1 MFTKPPSPY
10 ETTGTT
16 APIYIKHG
24 RGAQSI
30 QPGQDYFII
39 RIHSAQAAFY
49 GSIWQKD
56 AQLLVASQ
64 VNLHHPAL
72 GNEPIYALRRSRPVE
87 RQQAIQLGL
96 SPNLI
101 NLVPAVMDRVS
112 LSVDFILDSKNRL
125 HDLVALINDESF
137 LAAVSLAPTGVVA
150 AKIVAGLAQKVVTTL
165 LPIEERKPI
174 LQFSG
179 DFTLP
184 TGDLQEGYQVILGTS
199 DDRTPLPTDLTKLDI
214 DGTRLL
220 YDEKP
225 VTQWSYVILEV
236 RRTQARTRDLHEGAA
251 WEAKLREA
259 EDTTAQ
265 FKGDPYSGD
274 SERQAAWEKCRA
286 LFMEARA
293 LIRNDPNYLRTEAE
307 TIIKA
312 SFNHCAKDLSAK
324 DVHRGGIVK
333 APRVSWQ
340 PDLEQDR
347 RLLGIALD
355 EDLNTTLDIYAD
367 QIAATHRMMREL
379 GMMK

>member
-16 APIYIKHG
+16 TPIFIKHG
-24 RGAQSI
+24 RGAQSV
-30 QPGQDYFII
+30 QPGQDYFLV

-56 AQLLVASQ
+56 AQLLVASH

-72 GNEPIYALRRSRPVE
+72 GNEPLYALRQSRPVE

-96 SPNLI
+96 RPNLI

-112 LSVDFILDSKNRL
+112 LSVDFILDSENRL
-125 HDLVALINDESF
+125 HDLAALINDESF
-137 LAAVSLAPTGVVA
+137 LAVVSLAPTGVVA

-165 LPIEERKPI
+165 LPTKERQPI

-184 TGDLQEGYQVILGTS
+184 TGDLQEGYHVILGTS
-199 DDRTPLPTDLTKLDI
+199 DDRTPLPTDLTKLDVK
-214 DGTRLL
+214 GTKLL
-220 YDEKP
+220 YEEKP

-236 RRTQARTRDLHEGAA
+236 RCTQRARVICTRVLSGRQSS
-251 WEAKLREA
+251 AKP

-265 FKGDPYSGD
+265 LKDDPYSGD
-274 SERQAAWEKCRA
+274 SERQAAWEKCRT

-312 SFNHCAKDLSAK
+312 SFNHCAKDLGTEQ
-324 DVHRGGIVK
+324 VRRGGIVK
-333 APRVSWQ
+333 AARGRWQ
-340 PDLEQDR
+340 PDLGQDR
-347 RLLGIALD
+347 NLLAIAPD
-355 EDLNTTLDIYAD
+355 EDLNTTLDTYAD
-367 QIAATHRMMREL
+367 QIAATHRMLREL
-379 GMMK
+379 DMMK

>member
-16 APIYIKHG
+16 TPIFIKHG
-24 RGAQSI
+24 RGAQTV
-30 QPGQDYFII
+30 QPGQDYFLV

-56 AQLLVASQ
+56 AQLLVASH

-72 GNEPIYALRRSRPVE
+72 GNEPIYALRQSCPVQ

-96 SPNLI
+96 RPNLI

-125 HDLVALINDESF
+125 HDLAALINDESF

-150 AKIVAGLAQKVVTTL
+150 AKIVAGLAQKIVTTF
-165 LPIEERKPI
+165 LPTEERKPI
-174 LQFSG
+174 LKFSG
-179 DFTLP
+179 DFSLP

-199 DDRTPLPTDLTKLDI
+199 DDRTPLPTDLARLGVEGTKL
-214 DGTRLL
+214 L
-220 YDEKP
+220 YEEKP

-236 RRTQARTRDLHEGAA
+236 RCTQARTRDLHEGAA
-251 WEAKLREA
+251 WEMKLREA
-259 EDTTAQ
+259 EDTAAEI
-265 FKGDPYSGD
+265 KGDPYSGD
-274 SERQAAWEKCRA
+274 SERQTAWEKCRT

-312 SFNHCAKDLSAK
+312 SFNRCAKDLGTEH
-324 DVHRGGIVK
+324 VRRGGIVK
-333 APRVSWQ
+333 APRGSWQ
-340 PDLEQDR
+340 PDLGQYR
-347 RLLGIALD
+347 HLLGIAPD
-355 EDLNTTLDIYAD
+355 EDLNTTLGTYAD

-379 GMMK
+379 DIMK

>member
-16 APIYIKHG
+16 TPIFIKHG
-24 RGAQSI
+24 RGAQSV
-30 QPGQDYFII
+30 QPGQDYFLV

-56 AQLLVASQ
+56 AQLLIASQ

-72 GNEPIYALRRSRPVE
+72 GSEPLYALRQSRPVE

-96 SPNLI
+96 RPNLI

-112 LSVDFILDSKNRL
+112 LSVDFILDSENRL
-125 HDLVALINDESF
+125 HDLAALINDESF
-137 LAAVSLAPTGVVA
+137 LAVVSLAPTGVVA

-165 LPIEERKPI
+165 LPTKERQPI

-184 TGDLQEGYQVILGTS
+184 TGDLQEGYHVILGTC
-199 DDRTPLPTDLTKLDI
+199 DDRTPLPTDLTRLDVE
-214 DGTRLL
+214 GTKLL
-220 YDEKP
+220 YEEKP

-236 RRTQARTRDLHEGAA
+236 RCTQARTRDLHEGAA
-251 WEAKLREA
+251 WETKLREA
-259 EDTTAQ
+259 EDTAAEI
-265 FKGDPYSGD
+265 KGDPYSGD
-274 SERQAAWEKCRA
+274 SERQTAWEKCRT

-312 SFNHCAKDLSAK
+312 SFNHCAKDLGTEH
-324 DVHRGGIVK
+324 VRRGGIVK
-333 APRVSWQ
+333 AARGSWQ
-340 PDLEQDR
+340 PDLDQDR
-347 RLLGIALD
+347 RLLGIAPD
-355 EDLNTTLDIYAD
+355 EDLTTTLDTYAD

-379 GMMK
+379 DMMK